1 MRMSSTTLAKPNT
14 PARVDDFGRGSN
26 RPGGGGFGGGDSWD
40 SFEPRVHARTYKIG
54 MWMALTAIVMLFAA
68 FTSALVV
75 RKGLSEDWVSTPMP
89 RVLWLNTLLLL
100 ASSAALEL
108 SRRGLTKRAGSQFA
122 SWLYATAGLGVLFM
136 GGQYLAWRELAARGV
151 YLATNPSSSFFY
163 LFTAAHALHLLG
175 GIIALF
181 YVVARAQAIAAGLER
196 RTALDVTAIY
206 WHFMDGL
213 WIYILLLLMTR
224 F

>member
-1 MRMSSTTLAKPNT
+1 MGSTTLTKHDT
-14 PARVDDFGRGSN
+14 PARIDDFGRGGN
-26 RPGGGGFGGGDSWD
+26 RPGGGGFGGGQPWD
-40 SFEPRVHARTYKIG
+40 AYGRTVPSSTYKIG

-68 FTSALVV
+68 FTSALIV

-89 RVLWLNTLLLL
+89 SVLWLNTLLLL
-100 ASSAALEL
+100 ASSATLEL
-108 SRRGLTKRAGSQFA
+108 CRQALTRRAGSQFA
-122 SWLYATAGLGVLFM
+122 SWLYATAGLGLLFL
-136 GGQYLAWRELAARGV
+136 GGQFLAWRELAARGV
-151 YLATNPSSSFFY
+151 YLASNPSSSFFY

-181 YVVARAQAIAAGLER
+181 YVVTRAPAIASGRQR

>member
-1 MRMSSTTLAKPNT
+1 MGSTTITKPDV
-14 PARVDDFGRGSN
+14 PARLDDLGRGGN
-26 RPGGGGFGGGDSWD
+26 RSSGGGFGGGGSWE
-40 SFEPRVHARTYKIG
+40 SYEPRVPARTYKVG

-68 FTSALVV
+68 FTSALIV
-75 RKGLSEDWVSTPMP
+75 RKGLSEDWVSTPLP
-89 RVLWLNTLLLL
+89 RVLWLNTLVLL
-100 ASSAALEL
+100 ASSATLEL
-108 SRRGLTKRAGSQFA
+108 SRRGLTKRSGSQFA

-136 GGQYLAWRELAARGV
+136 GGQYLAWRELAAHGV
-151 YLATNPSSSFFY
+151 YLASNPSSSFFY

-175 GIIALF
+175 GIIALL
-181 YVVARAQAIAAGLER
+181 YVVARAQAIAAGRER

-213 WIYILLLLMTR
+213 WIYILLLLTTR